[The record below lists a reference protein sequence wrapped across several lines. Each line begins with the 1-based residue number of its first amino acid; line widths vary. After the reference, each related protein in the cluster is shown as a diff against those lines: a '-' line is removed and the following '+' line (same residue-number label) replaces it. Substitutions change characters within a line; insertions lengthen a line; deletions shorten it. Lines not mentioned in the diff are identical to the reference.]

1 MFSDNYYS
9 EKEPSEKIAFP
20 FLFISR
26 YVLSLNL
33 NKSFT
38 TRKVKNGSFNKIN
51 LHIQK
56 TLFLLYFPPP
66 GDLYM
71 FGMEHTPPCIKFH
84 QQKKPA
90 RITRSVQA
98 FGGYN
103 RYDLDLCYQP
113 GF

>member
-38 TRKVKNGSFNKIN
+38 TRKVKNGSFNKLN
-51 LHIQK
+51 LHIHK
-56 TLFLLYFPPP
+56 TLFLLYFPPSWRSLHVWNGTHP
-66 GDLYM
+66 NPVSN
-71 FGMEHTPPCIKFH
+71 FTN
-84 QQKKPA
+84 KKSLPESQDPFRLSGEIGRA
-90 RITRSVQA
+90 SCREGV
-98 FGGYN
+98 
-103 RYDLDLCYQP
+103 
-113 GF
+113 